1 MTTLNHRVRPATAD
15 DADTI
20 VRLIRAL
27 AQFENEPLTS
37 IKITADDVRRD
48 AFGPNPRFEALIAE
62 LDTDGPSEPN
72 GEPNREPV
80 GLALFFHTYST
91 WEASPTLW
99 LEDLFLEER
108 ARGLGLAHQLLAA
121 LARIARDRGCGR
133 LELSVLHWNPA
144 REFYHRHGFRHMD
157 EWLLYRLDGEPFA
170 ALADGADSDTD
181 RV

>member
-1 MTTLNHRVRPATAD
+1 MTTPNHRVRPATPD

-20 VRLIRAL
+20 VRLIRSL
-27 AQFENEPLTS
+27 AEFEKEPLTTV
-37 IKITADDVRRD
+37 KITADDVRRD
-48 AFGPNPRFEALIAE
+48 AFGPNPHFEALIAE
-62 LDTDGPSEPN
+62 LDGNS
-72 GEPNREPV
+72 GSEPV

-108 ARGLGLAHQLLAA
+108 ARGLGLGHDLMAA
-121 LARIARDRGCGR
+121 LARIAADRGCGR

-157 EWLLYRLDGEPFA
+157 DWLTYRLDGDQFA
-170 ALADGADSDTD
+170 ALANNADGDTE
-181 RV
+181 RG